1 MKQIILT
8 FVLVL
13 SFATSFGQN
22 KYQQRQTKHYVEA
35 AASEFGLDEDQKT
48 ELTELRYEMVASFS
62 AAQKSKKS
70 GEISQEEFKLKAK
83 EASKAFNSGLI
94 KLTGKKYPELKGFM
108 DRLRK
113 ELKTVK

>member
-8 FVLVL
+8 LALVL

-35 AASEFGLDEDQKT
+35 AASEFGLDEGQKT
-48 ELTELRYEMVASFS
+48 SLTELRYEMVAGF
-62 AAQKSKKS
+62 AAASKSKKS
-70 GEISQEEFKLKAK
+70 GEITQDEFKVKTK
-83 EASKAFNSGLI
+83 ELSKAFNNGII
-94 KLTGKKYPELKGFM
+94 KITGKSYPELKGFM
-108 DRLRK
+108 ARLRK